1 MAILCALLGAQQLE
15 HRLERLL
22 SISLEFSFGK
32 LALRSFMG
40 SEICEQTRVSFRMF
54 ALEMLEKSRSVAS
67 HNPKPAE
74 HDAPRKGR
82 DQVLRGPDTRCLLKP
97 LEVGHGFMLFLA
109 ASTGT

>member
-82 DQVLRGPDTRCLLKP
+82 EQGPRGVAQPDIDFAFFRRVTQARDRP
-97 LEVGHGFMLFLA
+97 G
-109 ASTGT
+109 